1 MGESRPPVARAALDE
16 RSDTEEQVFRLIE
29 QSDHPLVGDL
39 VVHEL
44 PPPLPPDQPALGQT
58 RQVHGHIGL
67 AQARPG
73 DNPAHRKRTVPE
85 RLEDTKP
92 RRVSQSSEQLGPEG
106 DGRRKSRSRHISL

>member
-73 DNPAHRKRTVPE
+73 DNTTHRKRTVPE
-85 RLEDTKP
+85 RIEDTKP

-106 DGRRKSRSRHISL
+106 DARRKSGSRHIS